1 MIIFGLETSNRGF
14 LRCTAFLYGKVS
26 TKLSE
31 FIPPYIPFA
40 KHDFLF
46 LWQNFRNLLVAVPL
60 TKCMLNVDRAKKQKL
75 LQETEVLLGKYDTS
89 SPVSKQTV

>member
-40 KHDFLF
+40 KHDFFF

-60 TKCMLNVDRAKKQKL
+60 TKCKL